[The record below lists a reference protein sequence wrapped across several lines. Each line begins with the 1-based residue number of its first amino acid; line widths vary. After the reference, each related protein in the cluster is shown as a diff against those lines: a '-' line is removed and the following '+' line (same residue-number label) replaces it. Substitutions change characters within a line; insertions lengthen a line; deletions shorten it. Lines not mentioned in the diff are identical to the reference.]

1 MRSPPPGPGPGTN
14 PAGHSSAHD
23 PGRGRGGGRW
33 LQDAGRLKLRLAPK
47 PSRLPAR
54 LAGAHASPGGSRL
67 PGSPALQD
75 SRGLCPSRPQLRV
88 TGVACHWPLSS
99 FPTHPSWNSTPPA
112 PTLLASCGQNI
123 QERLKHWPPL
133 PLTGDRGF
141 LDGQGGGAALFRTA
155 PALGVRARLPGG
167 AGAPLS
173 RDR

>member
-75 SRGLCPSRPQLRV
+75 SRGAVPLQAPAQ
-88 TGVACHWPLSS
+88 GHWCGLS
-99 FPTHPSWNSTPPA
+99 
-112 PTLLASCGQNI
+112 LASQLI
-123 QERLKHWPPL
+123 SHPPL
-133 PLTGDRGF
+133 VEQHPPQPPHFWRLVDKTFKKDLSTGHHFHSQETEGS
-141 LDGQGGGAALFRTA
+141 LMGKVGELHSSGQPPPWGSGLVS
-155 PALGVRARLPGG
+155 PEELGPH
-167 AGAPLS
+167 
-173 RDR
+173 